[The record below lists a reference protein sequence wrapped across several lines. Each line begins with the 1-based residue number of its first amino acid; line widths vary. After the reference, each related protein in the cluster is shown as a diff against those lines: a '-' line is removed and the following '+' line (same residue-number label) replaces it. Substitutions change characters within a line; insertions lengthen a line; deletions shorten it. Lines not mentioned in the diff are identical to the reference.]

1 MYAFTFEAPAT
12 EEMYRQVKAA
22 VDEQPKGLVVHLV
35 VKTEHGLRH
44 TDVWQSKED
53 WEQFRDTQVRPAVER
68 MLTGAGFDP
77 LPPAPESQDLELVD
91 VTIGA

>member
-22 VDEQPKGLVVHLV
+22 VDEHPEGCVVHLV

-44 TDVWQSKED
+44 IDVWQSEED
-53 WEQFRDTQVRPAVER
+53 WERFRDSQVRPAVER
-68 MLTGAGFDP
+68 MLTDAGFNP
-77 LPPAPESQDLELVD
+77 LPPAPECQRLELVD